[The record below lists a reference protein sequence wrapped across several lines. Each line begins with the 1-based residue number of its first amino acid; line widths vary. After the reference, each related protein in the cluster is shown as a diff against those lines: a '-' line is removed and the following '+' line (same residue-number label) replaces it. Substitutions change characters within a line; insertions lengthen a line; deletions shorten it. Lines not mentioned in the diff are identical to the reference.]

1 MTTGILDAAMDSRF
15 KAGAVLETPQLLF
28 TYKPRVFRA
37 MRVMGASWKLIS
49 EDRPEPKGIEYG
61 GK

>member
-1 MTTGILDAAMDSRF
+1 MTTGILDAAMDSRV
-15 KAGAVLETPQLLF
+15 KGDAVLETPQLLF
-28 TYKPRVFRA
+28 AYKPRDFRA
-37 MRVMGASWKLIS
+37 MREMGTGWKLIT